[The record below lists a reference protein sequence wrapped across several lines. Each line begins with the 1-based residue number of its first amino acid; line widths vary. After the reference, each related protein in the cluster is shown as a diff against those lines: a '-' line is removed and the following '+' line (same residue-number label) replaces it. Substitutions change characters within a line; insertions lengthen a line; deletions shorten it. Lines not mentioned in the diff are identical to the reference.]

1 MQLMLEVL
9 KTPFLDNTFLNTL
22 VTSLIMLSVIFIYA
36 DDTTFYSKCDQTSDL
51 WQQLEWASK
60 LESDL

>member
-1 MQLMLEVL
+1 MLEVL